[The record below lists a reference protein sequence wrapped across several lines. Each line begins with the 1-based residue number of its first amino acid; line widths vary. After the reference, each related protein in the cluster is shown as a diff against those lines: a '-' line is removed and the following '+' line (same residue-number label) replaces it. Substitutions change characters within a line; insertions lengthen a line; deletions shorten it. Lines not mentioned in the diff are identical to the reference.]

1 MTSPLILPQLTATDT
16 SFPDVETALHEPDG
30 LLAWDGDLSPARLLN
45 AYQNGIF
52 PWCSED
58 EPLLWWS
65 PSQRMVLTFD
75 NLHISHS
82 LKKRLKKM
90 QRDPQGTLEVRLDSA
105 FEDVIRACASK
116 KRSGQHGTWIAED
129 FIQAYT
135 QLHYLGYAHSVET
148 WCDNQ
153 LVGGLYGVSIGKMF
167 YGESM
172 FSYQTD
178 SSKIALVFLMY
189 YLVQQGVELI
199 DCQQDTPHLTSMGGH
214 CIARKDFSAHL
225 QKVCGLTPVQWATG
239 FLSPD
244 ILSFK

>member
-65 PSQRMVLTFD
+65 PSQRMILSFD

-90 QRDPQGTLEVRLDSA
+90 QRDPQGSFEVRLDSA
-105 FEDVIRACASK
+105 FEEVIRACASK
-116 KRSGQHGTWIAED
+116 KRSGQNGTWIAED
-129 FIQAYT
+129 FIHAYT
-135 QLHYLGYAHSVET
+135 HLHHLGYAHSVET
-148 WCDNQ
+148 WFEGQ
-153 LVGGLYGVSIGKMF
+153 LIGGLYGVSIGKMF

-172 FSYQTD
+172 FSSQTD
-178 SSKIALVFLMY
+178 SSKIALVFLMH
-189 YLVQQGVELI
+189 YLAKQGVYLI

-214 CIARKDFSAHL
+214 CITRKAFSTHL
-225 QKVCGLTPVQWATG
+225 QKVCSLTPVQWATG